1 MRIANVLAGI
11 LVGTAALV
19 SAPALA
25 DDNKRPGPVVPKL
38 AWTDCGGGFQC
49 ANAEVLLDYD
59 RPSAR
64 TIEVAVVRR
73 PAADPA
79 NRIGSLF
86 LNPVGPG
93 FSGIEFVRTAP
104 PPVFQLL
111 AQFDIVGFDPRG
123 LGASRPAVIAR
134 VSRQH

>member
-1 MRIANVLAGI
+1 MRVASVFAVI
-11 LVGTAALV
+11 LVGATALV
-19 SAPALA
+19 SASALA
-25 DDNKRPGPVVPKL
+25 HDNRPPTPVVPKL

-49 ANAEVLLDYD
+49 ANAEVPLDYD

-64 TIEVAVVRR
+64 TIEVALVRR

-86 LNPVGPG
+86 LNPGGPG

-123 LGASRPAVIAR
+123 LGASRP
-134 VSRQH
+134 Q